1 MADPFPQN
9 TAQFG
14 VHGVQ
19 EKRDWPC
26 LTLDEV
32 SAVLAHFANM
42 PPAQKV
48 TWHSMRPFS
57 AACVVQLA
65 GEASASHV
73 SASANMGGQ
82 VVRATSCVLKR
93 HARALR
99 SAAMLE
105 QEHAF
110 IRHLASK
117 GLPVC
122 PALVLHNGR
131 TALELGNWT
140 YEAFLPAKGQDTYR
154 DVMSW
159 KPYFSTAQAHAAGVA
174 LAQLH
179 KAAADNTAPERSA
192 NVAGK
197 TAPVVPLVSSMC
209 VVGQAD
215 FMPALQQWVAR
226 QPGLVAALANRPW
239 QQDVARVV
247 VPFHERLRPLLP
259 GIKPAWGHGDWHPS
273 NLFWHANTPVAVLDF
288 GMADRTC
295 AAFDVA
301 VAIERSMVDWLALP
315 SCSAMAQQA
324 PHMVEWDQL
333 AAFVTGYQHI
343 RPLSAAERAQ
353 VVAFLPLVHVEF
365 ALSETAYFGT
375 LLQDEASAEVA
386 YTAYLLGHAQ
396 WFAQA
401 PEGQEL
407 LARLPALLAEQ
418 QR

>member
-1 MADPFPQN
+1 MADPSPQN

-42 PPAQKV
+42 PPARDV
-48 TWHSMRPFS
+48 VWHSMRPFS

-65 GEASASHV
+65 GELSASV
-73 SASANMGGQ
+73 SIVGEQ
-82 VVRATSCVLKR
+82 PTSCVLKR

-99 SAAMLE
+99 SATMLE

-122 PALVLHNGR
+122 PALALHNGH

-140 YEAFLPAKGQDTYR
+140 YEVFLPAKGQDTYR

-159 KPYFSTAQAHAAGVA
+159 KPYFSTAQAHAAGGA

-179 KAAADNTAPERSA
+179 KAAAEYTAPERSA
-192 NVAGK
+192 YVAGK

-247 VPFHERLRPLLP
+247 LPFHDHLRPLLP
-259 GIKPAWGHGDWHPS
+259 SIKPAWGHGDWHPS
-273 NLFWHANTPVAVLDF
+273 NLFWNANVAVTVLDF

-295 AAFDVA
+295 AAFDMA
-301 VAIERSMVDWLALP
+301 VAIERAMVDWLALG
-315 SCSAMAQQA
+315 AQQVQPLVA
-324 PHMVEWDQL
+324 WEQL
-333 AAFVTGYQHI
+333 AAFVAGYQHI
-343 RPLSAAERAQ
+343 RPLNEAERAQ
-353 VVAFLPLVHVEF
+353 MVAFLPLVHIEF

-375 LLQDEASAEVA
+375 LLQDKASAEVA
-386 YTAYLLGHAQ
+386 YTEYLLGHAQ

-407 LARLPALLAEQ
+407 LARLPPLLAGQ
-418 QR
+418 A

>member
-1 MADPFPQN
+1 MADISPQN

-14 VHGVQ
+14 VNGVQ

-32 SAVLAHFANM
+32 CAVLAHFANM
-42 PPAQKV
+42 PPARDV
-48 TWHSMRPFS
+48 VWHSMRPFS

-65 GEASASHV
+65 GEV
-73 SASANMGGQ
+73 SADANVGGQ
-82 VVRATSCVLKR
+82 TVRATSCVLKR

-99 SAAMLE
+99 SASMLE

-122 PALVLHNGR
+122 PALPLRNGH

-140 YEAFLPAKGQDTYR
+140 YEVFLPAKGEDIYR

-159 KPYFSTAQAHAAGVA
+159 KPYFSTAQAHAAGAA

-179 KAAADNTAPERSA
+179 KAAADYTAPERSA
-192 NVAGK
+192 YVAGK

-215 FMPALQQWVAR
+215 FTTALQQWVAR
-226 QPGLVAALANRPW
+226 QPGLVAALTNRPW
-239 QQDVARVV
+239 QQDVARDVL
-247 VPFHERLRPLLP
+247 PFHDHLRPLLP
-259 GIKPAWGHGDWHPS
+259 SIKPAWGHGDWHPS
-273 NLFWHANTPVAVLDF
+273 NLFWHANTPVTVLDF

-301 VAIERSMVDWLALP
+301 VAIERAMVDWLALP
-315 SCSAMAQQA
+315 SCSATAQKA
-324 PHMVEWDQL
+324 PDLVVWDQL
-333 AAFVTGYQHI
+333 AAFVAGYQHI
-343 RPLSAAERAQ
+343 RPLSAAERAL

-375 LLQDEASAEVA
+375 LLQDQASAEVA
-386 YTAYLLGHAQ
+386 YTEYLLGHAR

-401 PEGQEL
+401 QEGQEL

-418 QR
+418 A

>member
-1 MADPFPQN
+1 MADPSPQN

-32 SAVLAHFANM
+32 SDVLAHFANM
-42 PPAQKV
+42 PPARDV
-48 TWHSMRPFS
+48 VWHSMRPFS

-65 GEASASHV
+65 GEV
-73 SASANMGGQ
+73 SASAGGANAGGQ
-82 VVRATSCVLKR
+82 GARVTSCVLKR

-99 SAAMLE
+99 SATMLE

-122 PALVLHNGR
+122 PALALHNGH

-140 YEAFLPAKGQDTYR
+140 YEVFLPAKGEDTYR

-159 KPYFSTAQAHAAGVA
+159 KPYFSTAQAHAAGAA

-179 KAAADNTAPERSA
+179 KAAADYTAPERSA
-192 NVAGK
+192 DVADK

-215 FMPALQQWVAR
+215 FTTALQQWVAR

-239 QQDVARVV
+239 QQDVARDVL
-247 VPFHERLRPLLP
+247 PFHEHLRPLLP

-273 NLFWHANTPVAVLDF
+273 NLFWHANTPVTVLDF

-301 VAIERSMVDWLALP
+301 VAIERAMVDWLSLP
-315 SCSAMAQQA
+315 SCGATAQQA
-324 PHMVEWDQL
+324 RHLVVWDQL
-333 AAFVTGYQHI
+333 AAFVAGYQHI

-386 YTAYLLGHAQ
+386 YTEYLLGHAR

-401 PEGQEL
+401 QEGREL
-407 LARLPALLAEQ
+407 LARLPALLAGQ
-418 QR
+418 A